1 LGAAE
6 GAVAR
11 AVLREMEEQAVGE
24 EQGGRRELLA
34 SAFARLQ
41 AVRGAAP
48 QSRAVVVC
56 SWLGPLRRA

>member
-1 LGAAE
+1 
-6 GAVAR
+6 VAH

-41 AVRGAAP
+41 AVRGATP
-48 QSRAVVVC
+48 QSLVVVVC
-56 SWLGPLRRA
+56 FWLGPLQRA